1 MWAVKFE
8 YINDIKYGEIS
19 FPSVAL
25 TKSAAIDRMVDVWNS
40 IRSPGRPEKSRQQMW
55 AYLKRAFGAHV
66 VKVRVIEEL

>member
-25 TKSAAIDRMVDVWNS
+25 TKSAAIDRMVDLYNS
-40 IRSPGRPEKSRQQMW
+40 IRLPGRPEKSRQQMW
-55 AYLKRAFGAHV
+55 AYLNSAYGAHV
-66 VKVRVIEEL
+66 GESPCY